1 MQTINTSG
9 RRKNA
14 IARVYMTQGTGKVT
28 INKRDLTE
36 YFPLPTLQ
44 YKVKQ
49 PFLLTETLDQFDI
62 KANLDG
68 GGITGQAEA
77 LRLAISKALIEVN
90 EELKPTLKAEGLTTR
105 DPRMVERK
113 KFGQKKAR
121 KKLSWNE
128 AWGRGAPRVHPHRHK
143 YLSPR
148 HTMWHSR
155 LLRA

>member
-49 PFLLTETLDQFDI
+49 PFLLTETLDQIDI

-121 KKLSWNE
+121 KKFQFSK
-128 AWGRGAPRVHPHRHK
+128 R
-143 YLSPR
+143 
-148 HTMWHSR
+148 
-155 LLRA
+155 